1 MKKIAQNKK
10 AYFDYKILEKFEAGI
25 ALIGPEV
32 KSVKQNQINLKG
44 AYVAITNNEANLLN
58 IHIAPYKF
66 AGKIK
71 YDPKRSRKLLLHK
84 KEINYL
90 IGKSHEQGL
99 TILPLSIYLKKGIIK
114 IEIGIGQGKK
124 KYDKREAIKKRESDR
139 AIRRAIK
146 RK

>member
-1 MKKIAQNKK
+1 MKTLAKNKK
-10 AYFDYKILEKFEAGI
+10 AYFDYKILETIEAGI
-25 ALIGPEV
+25 VLTGPEV

-58 IHIAPYKF
+58 AHIAPYKF

-84 KEINYL
+84 KEIDYL

-99 TILPLSIYLKKGIIK
+99 TTLPLSVYLKKGIIK

-124 KYDKREAIKKRESDR
+124 KYDKRETIKKREADR
-139 AIRRAIK
+139 TIKRAIK